1 VVSVRRRAA
10 DKSGMN
16 AIPVECLRCGHRH
29 SLDRAPQ
36 RELTDS
42 ECPRCGYLG
51 WAHASALDE
60 AARRSLRERPIELRL
75 RATA

>member
-1 VVSVRRRAA
+1 MEPV
-10 DKSGMN
+10 
-16 AIPVECLRCGHRH
+16 PVECLRCGHRH
-29 SLDRAPQ
+29 ELARAPH

-51 WAHASALDE
+51 WAYASTPDE
-60 AARRSLRERPIELRL
+60 KARHSRRERPIELRRL